1 MGYRTYI
8 GFLPKEEYDKLKA
21 MTLKELFEQKGEV
34 YNDEDPDDNGHV
46 GIYDLGTELY
56 EFGKYTDFTP
66 PETSVKQFFE
76 KEDTTEYYA
85 SGNDL
90 HVVTKEFL
98 AYIIDYYSLKV
109 QKYQQ
114 DMLVPFFP
122 DITEEKYSRQHS
134 EFLNSAKSKYNTLLE
149 EQHTFDFSKITQEEQ
164 NAIYKIIEHL
174 KQMHFDWAHDRRPY
188 NLERGTAVTKSCK
201 YEYSV
206 FELVRIYKTFDW
218 ENNIMIYYGY

>member
-8 GFLPKEEYDKLKA
+8 GFLPKEEYDKLKG
-21 MTLKELFEQKGEV
+21 MTLKELFDYKEEI
-34 YNDEDPDDNGHV
+34 YNEEDPDDNGHV
-46 GIYDLGTELY
+46 GVYDLGTELY

-76 KEDTTEYYA
+76 KEDTKEYY
-85 SGNDL
+85 SSDNDL
-90 HVVTKEFL
+90 HIVTKDFL

-122 DITEEKYSRQHS
+122 DVIKEKYSKQHS
-134 EFLNSAKSKYNTLLE
+134 EFLNSAKSEYKLLGE
-149 EQHTFDFSKITQEEQ
+149 EHTFDFSKITQEEQ
-164 NAIYKIIEHL
+164 NAIYKIIEHM
-174 KQMHFDWAHDRRPY
+174 KQMHFDWAHNRRPY
-188 NLERGTAVTKSCK
+188 NLERGTAVTNSCK

-218 ENNIMIYYGY
+218 ENNVMIYYGY